1 MSYPLRDTNVLFFAI
16 QELQYCTLLEFSNKK
31 HQPLQTL
38 IDNLERV
45 LPATCQISETKQELL
60 NVLFLKFK
68 DCSRSSSIAL
78 MDLVPEKQFKV
89 CHSTGLMFGTF
100 AFHIVHQ

>member
-1 MSYPLRDTNVLFFAI
+1 MPYPLRDTNVLFFAI
-16 QELQYCTLLEFSNKK
+16 QELQYCTLLEFSDKR

-38 IDNLERV
+38 IDDLERV
-45 LPATCQISETKQELL
+45 LPTTCQISEKKQELL

-68 DCSRSSSIAL
+68 DRSRSSSVAF
-78 MDLVPEKQFKV
+78 MDIVPEKQYKV